1 MLTASDAADP
11 CRETVVMRISGLRR
25 PVVRMG
31 GRIRLLA
38 EGPSDAM
45 NATVALPDRP
55 APAGRPLDVLLP
67 TLGSA
72 GDIYPV
78 LALGR
83 ALQARGHRAV
93 VVANDHYQ
101 ELVAAMGLGFIALGT
116 AGEFRHLL
124 DHPDMWHPTR
134 SFPLLVRE
142 GMAPLLRPLYDI
154 IAAAD
159 PVRTVVAAS
168 CLTVGARVAQE
179 KLAVPMATVLLQP
192 SMLRS
197 AYQSPALAGF
207 RLPDWLPPAWKRR
220 YFRAVDRWIIDPV
233 TVPAFEPQRAALG
246 LPPLRGHFGGWLLS
260 ASRTIGLFPDWFA
273 TPQPDW
279 PQEVRLAGF
288 VRFDPA
294 EVAPTPAQASDLADM
309 EAFLA
314 GGEAPLVFTPGS
326 AMAQGRAFFAAAV
339 AAAGQLGRRA
349 ILLSRFREQLPG
361 SLPPGIRHF
370 DYLPLG
376 RLLPRAAALVH
387 HGGIGTTAQAL
398 AAGIPQLVMPLAFD
412 QFDNAWR
419 LRQLGV
425 ARSLSVRRFRGPA
438 VARALGLLLGS
449 AEVAARSR
457 ELSGRMDN
465 EASLAAACA
474 WIEAL
479 GRAGS
484 AEHVRT
490 AMV

>member
-1 MLTASDAADP
+1 
-11 CRETVVMRISGLRR
+11 
-25 PVVRMG
+25 
-31 GRIRLLA
+31 
-38 EGPSDAM
+38 M
-45 NATVALPDRP
+45 NAAATLPDPP
-55 APAGRPLDVLLP
+55 ALADRSLDVLLP

-72 GDIYPV
+72 GDLYPV

-83 ALQARGHRAV
+83 ALQARGHQAV

-101 ELVAAMGLGFIALGT
+101 DLVAAMGLGFRALGT
-116 AGEFRHLL
+116 EAAFRHLL

-142 GMAPLLRPLYDI
+142 AMAPLLRPLYDI

-159 PVRTVVAAS
+159 ASRTVVAAS
-168 CLTVGARVAQE
+168 CLTIGARLAQE
-179 KLAVPMATVLLQP
+179 RLGIPLATVLLQP

-197 AYQSPALAGF
+197 AYQAPALAGF
-207 RLPDWLPPAWKRR
+207 RLPDWLPPAWKRG

-233 TVPAFEPQRAALG
+233 TVPAIEPQRAALD
-246 LPPLRGHFGGWLLS
+246 LPPVRGHFGGWLLS
-260 ASRTIGLFPDWFA
+260 PSRTIGLFPDWFA

-279 PQEVRLAGF
+279 PPQIRLAGF

-294 EVAPTPAQASDLADM
+294 DVAPTPAIEAGLADM

-339 AAAGQLGRRA
+339 EAASRLGRRA
-349 ILLSRFREQLPG
+349 ILLSRFREQLPER
-361 SLPPGIRHF
+361 LPPGVRHF

-376 RLLPRAAALVH
+376 RLLPRAAALIH

-425 ARSLSVRRFRGPA
+425 ALSLPVRRFRGPA
-438 VARALGLLLGS
+438 VARALAGLLGS

-457 ELSGRMDN
+457 ELAGRMDN
-465 EASLAAACA
+465 EASLAAACT

-479 GRAGS
+479 GPA
-484 AEHVRT
+484 
-490 AMV
+490 